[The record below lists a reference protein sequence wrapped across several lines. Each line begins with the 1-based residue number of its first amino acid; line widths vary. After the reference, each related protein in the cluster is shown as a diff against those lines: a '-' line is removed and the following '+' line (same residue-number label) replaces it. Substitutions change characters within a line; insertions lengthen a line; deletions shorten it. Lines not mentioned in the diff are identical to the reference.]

1 MTLKLSLVVIS
12 EGKSKRQMN
21 LQKRRNLM
29 EATSLMKDET
39 NRQHRDVEAEMAK
52 VKITSEAVV
61 RVIMIIVRPSAMVVH
76 QEVGEASVVVVIVEA
91 ETRRMVN
98 NSHVEEAAEMAVNKH
113 KAMKDGE
120 VVKEVLEAQVE
131 AKVVVAIEMTI
142 TEMKLIR
149 TMPTRQRIH

>member
-12 EGKSKRQMN
+12 EGKSKRQMI

-29 EATSLMKDET
+29 EETSLMKDET
-39 NRQHRDVEAEMAK
+39 SRQHHDVEAEMAK

-61 RVIMIIVRPSAMVVH
+61 QEIMIIVRFSAMVVH
-76 QEVGEASVVVVIVEA
+76 QEVGEASAVVVIVEA

-98 NSHVEEAAEMAVNKH
+98 NSHVEEAAEMAVNKD

-120 VVKEVLEAQVE
+120 AVKEVLEALVE
-131 AKVVVAIEMTI
+131 AKVVVAIEMII
-142 TEMKLIR
+142 TEMSLIR